1 MNIRALKQDE
11 LSIVHEIAHATWPD
25 TFKDILSQEQIQ
37 YMLNWMYDLKH
48 LENQFNQGHQFYV
61 AELEENPVGF
71 IGIEPNYPEKG
82 LTKIHKIYILPNKQG
97 NGIGKKL
104 IEFVKK
110 NAIQSDIEGLLL
122 NVNRFNKAVDF
133 YKAIGFRVLYEED
146 IDIGNGYLMEDYVMQ
161 LKLK

>member
-61 AELEENPVGF
+61 AELEEMPVGF

-82 LTKIHKIYILPNKQG
+82 ITKIHKIYILPNQQG
-97 NGIGKKL
+97 TGIGKIL
-104 IEFVKK
+104 IEYVKELS
-110 NAIQSDIEGLLL
+110 IQSEMEGLLL

-133 YKAIGFRVLYEED
+133 YKAIGFNILFEEN
-146 IDIGNGYLMEDYVMQ
+146 IDIGNGYLMEDYVMKLD
-161 LKLK
+161 LK

>member
-61 AELEENPVGF
+61 AELEETPVGF
-71 IGIEPNYPEKG
+71 IGIEPNHPEKG

-97 NGIGKKL
+97 LGIGKKL

-110 NAIQSDIEGLLL
+110 NAIQSEMEGLLL

-133 YKAIGFRVLYEED
+133 YKAIGFNILFEEN
-146 IDIGNGYLMEDYVMQ
+146 IDIGNGYLMEDYVM
-161 LKLK
+161 KLDLQ